1 MYQLPCTCEGEQRG
15 ACSSWHASLGL
26 LTAIA
31 NALLARSIEFEPPA
45 LCRYL
50 HPAIRNRLPSAVF
63 QAITTHIFVANM
75 KQGRKLLMPKGQD
88 VDL

>member
-1 MYQLPCTCEGEQRG
+1 MYRLPCTCEGEQRG
-15 ACSSWHASLGL
+15 TRSSWHASLGL

-31 NALLARSIEFEPPA
+31 NALLAKSIELETPA

-63 QAITTHIFVANM
+63 QVFITRIFAANM
-75 KQGRKLLMPKGQD
+75 EQGSKLLTPKGQD